1 MRERERVPEI
11 SRFYGIVIAMFF
23 DDHEP
28 PHFHVRYGGHRAI
41 VGLDSLDVLRGQL
54 PPRALGLVKE
64 WAAAHREELRD
75 DWQLARAQQPLKP
88 IDPLQ

>member
-1 MRERERVPEI
+1 VPEI
-11 SRFYGIVIAMFF
+11 CRFYGIVIAMFF

-28 PHFHVRYGGHRAI
+28 PHFHVRSGSHRAI
-41 VGLDSLDVLRGQL
+41 IGLDTLDVLRGQL

-64 WAAAHREELRD
+64 WAAAHVEDLREDRR
-75 DWQLARAQQPLKP
+75 LARAQQPLKP